1 MIVEVILV
9 STHFWLNRKC
19 IPEWCAY
26 IKTISIAFHTPIRM
40 SNTMYF
46 MCNSKAH
53 LNTQADFNDVFAQME
68 FDVKANDLR
77 YDLL

>member
-1 MIVEVILV
+1 
-9 STHFWLNRKC
+9 
-19 IPEWCAY
+19 
-26 IKTISIAFHTPIRM
+26 
-40 SNTMYF
+40 MYF

>member
-1 MIVEVILV
+1 
-9 STHFWLNRKC
+9 
-19 IPEWCAY
+19 
-26 IKTISIAFHTPIRM
+26 
-40 SNTMYF
+40 MYF

-53 LNTQADFNDVFAQME
+53 LNTLADFNDVFAQME